1 MKMKTSKIAELETD
15 INTDVERIQLAE
27 LDAELEAALCQR
39 NMALDRIDEL
49 ERRNTERTT
58 KLLIELNRAQSAAD
72 HWRGLVQ
79 GQSQV

>member
-1 MKMKTSKIAELETD
+1 METMKMKTSKIAEIDDCVRLE
-15 INTDVERIQLAE
+15 LAE

-39 NMALDRIDEL
+39 KMALDRIDEL